1 MRLMGHAPLP
11 PDVAPH
17 VLINNNSSASTA
29 TTEDAVESSV
39 MAFARPPAQ
48 EGTLPGAAFSTTTS
62 GSMTRVNALSS
73 SPAVDANFIAP
84 SPLAQPGVARSANNQ
99 EYYHQAAISAFE
111 RGYQQAAEQAMML
124 AAGQNKDGQNINQ
137 QQNASTFVN
146 AASSSGPSSSS
157 PGLAIMNQQ
166 QLYCGASSTTSNY
179 GTSAYPTSMNNKN
192 GGASSS
198 GESFA
203 YAGEQ
208 INHGAGRSCSG
219 NVTDI
224 STPSFVVPPWKILVQ
239 HSLRLQGLVDNLDAF
254 VHTEIGKSN
263 LDQQSETLALL
274 LPERWGLTAY
284 DADLALRTRRVTG
297 RWAPFLKNLY
307 CPPGRLQ
314 AFQDRDRNQDLL
326 LDKAEQVEWGCPVS
340 ADTNKDGFLDGIEW
354 GKHCDREN
362 EIKGSGPA
370 KDHDVAATIPG
381 SSIASQAT
389 PNTTATRGSRR
400 DYDVNYD
407 ENTDSGLL
415 DAITRFAF
423 GLDDSFHGKLADF
436 LPRSSDAS
444 SLTGKNLRMM
454 IRDISVRGNNQDALR
469 SLRWQGG
476 FLRRHFLREYQITPH
491 GMRIALQMWDR
502 TRSCSWRSFLVL
514 YATGLLPAFEL
525 LDANGN
531 LLLDKAEIEAR
542 SGSGSPCQNLL
553 RAEVFRSGQAD
564 ALDWLEY

>member
-1 MRLMGHAPLP
+1 M
-11 PDVAPH
+11 
-17 VLINNNSSASTA
+17 
-29 TTEDAVESSV
+29 
-39 MAFARPPAQ
+39 
-48 EGTLPGAAFSTTTS
+48 
-62 GSMTRVNALSS
+62 RVNK
-73 SPAVDANFIAP
+73 
-84 SPLAQPGVARSANNQ
+84 ARSSFCSVVLVVSGGGNLFSNTGWCIVKNLV
-99 EYYHQAAISAFE
+99 HS
-111 RGYQQAAEQAMML
+111 
-124 AAGQNKDGQNINQ
+124 KKQ
-137 QQNASTFVN
+137 QQNQNRIFVVDHEAALSTSRDAETSESNADQVLEDAFSP
-146 AASSSGPSSSS
+146 AASE
-157 PGLAIMNQQ
+157 LEQQ
-166 QLYCGASSTTSNY
+166 AV
-179 GTSAYPTSMNNKN
+179 
-192 GGASSS
+192 
-198 GESFA
+198 
-203 YAGEQ
+203 GEQ
-208 INHGAGRSCSG
+208 GQVVPATFDETKQWMQYNYYKQYLPVEENYPQDFYSARRPTTAELLDFSCSG

-415 DAITRFAF
+415 DAI
-423 GLDDSFHGKLADF
+423 
-436 LPRSSDAS
+436 
-444 SLTGKNLRMM
+444 
-454 IRDISVRGNNQDALR
+454 
-469 SLRWQGG
+469 
-476 FLRRHFLREYQITPH
+476 
-491 GMRIALQMWDR
+491 
-502 TRSCSWRSFLVL
+502 
-514 YATGLLPAFEL
+514 
-525 LDANGN
+525 
-531 LLLDKAEIEAR
+531 
-542 SGSGSPCQNLL
+542 
-553 RAEVFRSGQAD
+553 
-564 ALDWLEY
+564 